1 MTKLIMD
8 PSLFEVAENMPAD
21 DQLDHFM
28 FLKDSIDFASD
39 YFEASLDGYDGAP
52 YSYNSESHQYVPEHL
67 TRTLHASP

>member
-39 YFEASLDGYDGAP
+39 YFEASLDGYDVHHIVTIVKAINMCLQLP
-52 YSYNSESHQYVPEHL
+52 
-67 TRTLHASP
+67 SP